1 MEQDGLSA
9 NWIWLREKT
18 ILDNL
23 VTNVIQKDN
32 DWEEVF
38 TNKIRLPYKTS
49 VMTHAN

>member
-1 MEQDGLSA
+1 MEQDGLCV

-32 DWEEVF
+32 D
-38 TNKIRLPYKTS
+38 
-49 VMTHAN
+49 